1 MKIQYETKAYIINTD
16 FSKYKKHHD
25 SMLAEHKA
33 AAYGEPWKKKIEKL
47 QNGDKVFLYQSGVV
61 LIIPNSRNEVNLI
74 QSYAAC
80 TGLYL
85 QE

>member
-1 MKIQYETKAYIINTD
+1 MKIQYEAKAYIINTD
-16 FSKYKKHHD
+16 FSKYKKHND

-33 AAYGEPWKKKIEKL
+33 AAY
-47 QNGDKVFLYQSGVV
+47 GDKVFLYQSGVV
-61 LIIPNSRNEVNLI
+61 LIIPNSRKEVNLI

>member
-1 MKIQYETKAYIINTD
+1 MKIQYEIKAYIINTD
-16 FSKYKKHHD
+16 YKNFPKHHD

-61 LIIPNSRNEVNLI
+61 LIIPNSRKEVNLI